1 MPAQFVSIAH
11 SKQTV
16 YHNVC
21 LLWFYCLYGKT
32 NYISYGG
39 GGGKLVWIEAPQL
52 QRVSRFHVFCVYT
65 SYYT

>member
-1 MPAQFVSIAH
+1 MPEQFVSVEH

-32 NYISYGG
+32 NYTSHLGG
-39 GGGKLVWIEAPQL
+39 GGREV
-52 QRVSRFHVFCVYT
+52 VV
-65 SYYT
+65 